1 MRALNDL
8 RIAIGR
14 RLTLR
19 MRMGLLV
26 LVGVV
31 PLLVFC
37 LVAVF
42 TDYRQDRARAET
54 HALELARGL
63 ALSIEGELRTRTA
76 ALQVLALSRD
86 LAAGDMVTFR
96 SQADAV
102 VAMQSPGSAIV
113 LLREDRQQLMN
124 TRFPAGVPLPISG
137 EIENQR
143 RVFATGIPRVSDLF
157 IAGSNHSPIVA
168 IDVPVRRADGSVG
181 LVLALNPTLKTF
193 ANVVATQK
201 PREGWII
208 TVLDR
213 TGARIARAPD
223 EQRLIG
229 QLSLPDFMEQWSTQ
243 REGIIETVSADG
255 IPVLA
260 AFTHLS
266 EPDWSVVVAIATA
279 ELTGPAL
286 SAGLISA
293 VVGLI
298 MLMLG
303 LALAHQVS
311 RGITEP
317 MGALRRLATA
327 SGADGAGRM
336 PAVRGLP
343 EAVEVAEVLWA
354 EMQHRNASVAR
365 LGRALTERTEAL
377 AQRDLLLREVYHR
390 VNNNLQ
396 IVDGLLVMQARQ
408 SSDQS
413 AKQALEGMRNRIHVL
428 GLVHQQLMTSANLET
443 FDIAPFLY
451 KLCNNILTDHAG
463 DSIALY
469 VKSIPLMVTLDVA
482 IPLGLLV
489 TELMTNSIK
498 HAFPQGNGRIS
509 MTLHRRDTRS
519 VVLTV
524 SDDGPGSFEPMLP
537 DLPKAGL
544 GTKIVQGLVA
554 QLDGVLTS
562 RYDHGLSTEIVF
574 ASEEFALAH

>member
-1 MRALNDL
+1 MRTLNDL
-8 RIAIGR
+8 RLAIGR

-19 MRMGLLV
+19 VRMGLLV

-31 PLLVFC
+31 PLLAFC

-42 TDYRQDRARAET
+42 IDYRQDRARAET

-63 ALSIEGELRTRTA
+63 ALSIEGELRTRIA
-76 ALQVLALSRD
+76 ALQVLALSRY

-96 SQADAV
+96 GQADAV
-102 VAMQSPGSAIV
+102 VALQSPGSAIV
-113 LLREDRQQLMN
+113 LLREDGQQLMN
-124 TRFPAGVPLPISG
+124 TRFPAGAPLPISG
-137 EIENQR
+137 DMENQR
-143 RVFATGIPRVSDLF
+143 RVFATGVPRVSDVF
-157 IAGSNHSPIVA
+157 IAGSTQSPIVT

-181 LVLALNPTLKTF
+181 LILALNPTLKTF
-193 ANVVATQK
+193 ATVIETQK
-201 PREGWII
+201 PGEGWII

-213 TGARIARAPD
+213 TGVRIARAPT
-223 EQRLIG
+223 EPRLIG
-229 QLSLPDFMEQWSTQ
+229 QPSLPDFMQQWTAQ

-260 AFTHLS
+260 AFTRLS
-266 EPDWSVVVAIATA
+266 EPEWSVVAAIATA
-279 ELTGPAL
+279 QLTGPAL

-293 VVGLI
+293 VVGLA
-298 MLMLG
+298 MLLLG
-303 LALAHQVS
+303 LALAQRVS

-317 MGALRRLATA
+317 MAALRRLAAA

-336 PAVRGLP
+336 LAVSGLP

-354 EMQHRNASVAR
+354 EMQRRNASVAR

-408 SSDQS
+408 LSDPS
-413 AKQALEGMRNRIHVL
+413 AKQALEGMRSRIHVL
-428 GLVHQQLMTSANLET
+428 GLVHQQLMTSDNLET

-451 KLCNNILTDHAG
+451 KLCNNIMSDHVG

-469 VKSIPLMVTLDVA
+469 VKAIPLMVTLDVA

-489 TELMTNSIK
+489 TELMTNCLK

-509 MTLHRRDTRS
+509 VTLHRRGTRG
-519 VVLTV
+519 VALTV
-524 SDDGPGSFEPMLP
+524 SDDGPGSPETMLP
-537 DLPKAGL
+537 DFPKAGL

-554 QLDGVLTS
+554 QLDGVLTA

-574 ASEEFALAH
+574 PSEEFAPAH